1 MNTHTRGRVI
11 HTGQAMVDLVLQ
23 IAALPELGGDPFA
36 RTWELT
42 AGGGFNVMAAAARDG
57 AHVVYA
63 GTHGTGPFG
72 DTVRAAMATE
82 GIEVTTSAVPYEDTG
97 ISVALVDD
105 SAERT
110 FVSTSGA
117 ETRAR
122 VQDFRATRPG
132 PRDVVYVTG
141 YSLVHPENRTALLEW
156 IPDLDPATQ
165 MVVDPSPMI
174 EEFAMED
181 VRALAGRATVWS
193 TNAREA
199 RLLLARLGVGAAE
212 MDAAE
217 VGAVETDAAVVGAAG
232 TGDLPDLSDAELA
245 ALLVRGLGCAVVL
258 RAGSR
263 GATIAHRSERGNAGE
278 NRDTEGP
285 AGPGTTQRS
294 TDADG
299 ALPQTLVG
307 GIDVQSVPAPSV
319 KAIDTNGAGDAHCG
333 VLCATLAAG
342 GDLAEAVRRA
352 NVAAAMS
359 VTRRG
364 PATAPARAQIDAAM
378 RDGLP
383 AQP

>member
-1 MNTHTRGRVI
+1 
-11 HTGQAMVDLVLQ
+11 
-23 IAALPELGGDPFA
+23 
-36 RTWELT
+36 
-42 AGGGFNVMAAAARDG
+42 
-57 AHVVYA
+57 
-63 GTHGTGPFG
+63 
-72 DTVRAAMATE
+72 
-82 GIEVTTSAVPYEDTG
+82 
-97 ISVALVDD
+97 
-105 SAERT
+105 
-110 FVSTSGA
+110 
-117 ETRAR
+117 
-122 VQDFRATRPG
+122 
-132 PRDVVYVTG
+132 
-141 YSLVHPENRTALLEW
+141 
-156 IPDLDPATQ
+156 ATQ

>member
-23 IAALPELGGDPFA
+23 IAALPELGGDAFA

-217 VGAVETDAAVVGAAG
+217 VGAVETDAAVVGAAS
-232 TGDLPDLSDAELA
+232 TDDLLDRSDAELA

-263 GATIAHRSERGNAGE
+263 GATIAYRSERGNAGE